1 MHMTRKKLDFEL
13 GRYKRKVEDQQKEIR
28 QLKEQ
33 IAGYENSQDGMFAM
47 MAAIVE
53 QAGEVTI
60 AQKRINEIL
69 EENRQTIVQW
79 DQEQMTYT
87 LRMPGGEMD
96 VEKEDEQPTCE
107 QG

>member
-69 EENRQTIVQW
+69 EEDRQTIVQW

-87 LRMPGGEMD
+87 LRMPGEN
-96 VEKEDEQPTCE
+96 P
-107 QG
+107 

>member
-69 EENRQTIVQW
+69 EEDRQTFVQW

-87 LRMPGGEMD
+87 LRMRGEN
-96 VEKEDEQPTCE
+96 P
-107 QG
+107 

>member
-60 AQKRINEIL
+60 AQKSINEIL
-69 EENRQTIVQW
+69 EEDRQTIVQW